1 MLLSGK
7 ARIPRMAKS
16 MNQMHNLMISP
27 AGNGGKVNP
36 RSDRSGQQAGDGCRE
51 NLGCSSPAGTS
62 LLQTG
67 WAVET
72 TAGGQNAGPGLPV
85 IRDMAVSP
93 ESLFSRATRWTLGR
107 CNIQSPHVLCDCLL
121 NACPQNWH
129 PDSLKS
135 PLQTPNVKH
144 LNP

>member
-16 MNQMHNLMISP
+16 MNQMHKLMISP

-72 TAGGQNAGPGLPV
+72 TAGGQTQARDCPSSGTWQLAQRVCSHGPHGGPWGAAISRVLTSCV
-85 IRDMAVSP
+85 TV
-93 ESLFSRATRWTLGR
+93 FSMLVLKTG
-107 CNIQSPHVLCDCLL
+107 IQIPSNPHCK
-121 NACPQNWH
+121 PQMSN
-129 PDSLKS
+129 
-135 PLQTPNVKH
+135 T
-144 LNP
+144 